1 MPVEPSATPRVA
13 LKFRYKL
20 AGVSA
25 AAVFITLLLLLIP
38 VWLQSRAQLAD
49 LHGQRL
55 AAVAQSASVAIP
67 AESLDVIAGLEGQNT
82 AAFVSARQTLKRL
95 WVANGGNLSELAN
108 GVSIVRRQGGR
119 WRHLVHS
126 SWNAGQPQYNARWEP
141 PGGLADSLTAGR
153 PGYTGVYDD
162 ADEGGRLIT
171 AAAPVLRGDGTPAGF
186 VVTTLRA
193 DRFMSEL
200 TLQVMRFAVFPLMAF
215 GVAVLLSFWIAARL
229 TKGVEAVSTHAQAVA
244 RGSLRHE
251 LDYVSGDEVGHLAE
265 SFRGM
270 TSTLRSLLTDIE
282 TGASEVAATAE
293 ELASGAE
300 QMNASTEEV
309 ASAASQ
315 IAEAAATQTRGIN
328 AAVAASTRVADRAQ
342 KVSEHARSAMM
353 AAEQVTLSTRR
364 GAQAGEQALSSM
376 AAITTV
382 TREAVPAVAELGEK
396 SQRIGKI
403 TETIGAIAR
412 QTNLLALNAAIEAAR
427 AGEQGKGFAVVADEV
442 RKLAGESARALDT
455 IRKLATEIRQAA
467 VRTGDRISEVS
478 ESVASGESVIRSA
491 TDALLQI
498 GHEIEGSR
506 RAVAL
511 IVDAAES
518 QQREAEAL
526 AHEVEAVATVA
537 EQNASTSQQ
546 VSAVVQEQTSSMLH
560 VTESSQHLA
569 DIAARLKSAMTRFDL

>member
-1 MPVEPSATPRVA
+1 MSPESSGTARAT

-20 AGVSA
+20 AGVA
-25 AAVFITLLLLLIP
+25 AFAVFVTLLLLVIP
-38 VWLQSRAQLAD
+38 VWLQARGQLAD

-55 AAVAQSASVAIP
+55 AAVAQSASVAIA
-67 AESLDVIAGLEGQNT
+67 AESLDVIAAPEGQNT
-82 AAFVSARQTLKRL
+82 AAFVDARQTLKRL

-108 GVSIVRRQGGR
+108 GIAIVRRQGGG
-119 WRHLVHS
+119 WRYLVHS
-126 SWNAGQPQYNARWEP
+126 SWNAGQPQYNARWTPP
-141 PGGLADSLTAGR
+141 PGLVDTLVAGR
-153 PGYTGVYDD
+153 SGHTDIYQDPEEDGK
-162 ADEGGRLIT
+162 LIT
-171 AAAPVLRGDGTPAGF
+171 AAAPVTRADGTPAGF

-193 DRFMSEL
+193 DHFMGEL
-200 TLQVMRFAVFPLMAF
+200 RGEVVRYALFPMAAFAIALVISFV
-215 GVAVLLSFWIAARL
+215 VASRL
-229 TKGVEAVSTHAQAVA
+229 TKGIEAVSAHAQAVA
-244 RGSLRHE
+244 RGSLRQE
-251 LDYVSGDEVGHLAE
+251 LDYVSGDEVGELAE

-270 TSTLRSLLTDIE
+270 TTTLRKLLTELE

-309 ASAASQ
+309 ASAAHA
-315 IAEAAATQTRGIN
+315 IADSAALQTRGIN
-328 AAVAASTRVADRAQ
+328 AAVAVSAKVADRAQ
-342 KVSEHARSAMM
+342 RVSDHARSAMS
-353 AAEQVTLSTRR
+353 AAEQVTVSARR
-364 GAQAGEQALSSM
+364 GAQAGEQALASM
-376 AAITTV
+376 AAITAV

-403 TETIGAIAR
+403 TEAIGAIAR

-455 IRKLATEIRQAA
+455 IRKLAAEMRAA
-467 VRTGDRISEVS
+467 SVRTGDRISQVAD
-478 ESVASGESVIRSA
+478 SVGNGELVIRSA

-511 IVDAAES
+511 IVEAAES
-518 QQREAEAL
+518 QQREADAL
-526 AHEVEAVATVA
+526 AREIESVASVA
-537 EQNASTSQQ
+537 EENASTSEE

-569 DIAARLKSAMTRFDL
+569 DIAARLKSAMNQFDL